1 MAVYKVHLDVSKS
14 YDIYIGSGLMEKAGA
29 FLSGIFPKCKVTVV
43 TDSNVYPLY
52 AAALGKSLA
61 ESGYEYDTFVFPAGE
76 QSKNL
81 STLSDIL
88 EFMAN
93 QQMTRTDFVLALGGG
108 VTGDMA
114 GFAAAVYARGIP
126 FVQIPTTLLAAVD
139 SSVGGKT
146 AVDLK
151 AGKNLA
157 GAFHQPS
164 LVLTDTDVMAD
175 LPAHLLS
182 EGAAEVIK
190 YGVLQDTELF
200 QWMCEKDW
208 KQKLPEIILR
218 SVEMKKRTVMQDE
231 FDTGMRKFLN
241 LGHTFGHA
249 IEKLSDFSVPH
260 GFGVAMGMAIAA
272 GAAGKKD
279 VCKRIMEANTNCGL
293 PSLTNHH
300 PRELAQAALTDK
312 KRTGETVDLILPEEI
327 GKCRIA
333 KTPVSE
339 LEMMFEKG
347 IAMMKEIMA

>member
-1 MAVYKVHLDVSKS
+1 MYTVHLQASKA
-14 YDIYIGSGLMEKAGA
+14 YDILIGPGRVKEAGSHISRIFNPCKAA
-29 FLSGIFPKCKVTVV
+29 VI

-52 AAALGKSLA
+52 ADCVCRSLEENGFA
-61 ESGYEYDTFVFPAGE
+61 YDTYAFPAGE

-88 EFMAN
+88 EFMAES
-93 QQMTRTDFVLALGGG
+93 QLTRSDIVVALGGG

-164 LVLTDTDVMAD
+164 LVLTDTDVIAALSD
-175 LPAHLLS
+175 QLLS

-190 YGVLQDTELF
+190 YGVLQDKELF
-200 QWMCEKDW
+200 SWMCSDAW
-208 KQKLPEIILR
+208 KEKLPEIILR
-218 SVEMKKRTVMQDE
+218 SVEIKRMMVMEDE
-231 FDTGMRKFLN
+231 FDTGLRKMLN

-249 IEKLSDFSVPH
+249 IEKCADFSLSH
-260 GFGVAMGMAIAA
+260 GFGVAIGMAIAA
-272 GAAGKKD
+272 GAAGKMD
-279 VCKRIMEANTNCGL
+279 VCKEIIRANINCGL
-293 PSLTNHH
+293 PSSTAFS
-300 PRELAQAALTDK
+300 PDILANAALTDK
-312 KRTGETVDLILPEEI
+312 KRSGATVDLILPEEI
-327 GKCRIA
+327 GRCNIV
-333 KTPVSE
+333 KTPVE
-339 LEMMFEKG
+339 QLVTLFEKG
-347 IAMMKEIMA
+347 LNTVKELI

>member
-1 MAVYKVHLDVSKS
+1 MYQVHLDISKS
-14 YDIYIGSGLMEKAGA
+14 YDIYIGSGLIEKAGA
-29 FLSGIFPKCKVTVV
+29 FLSGIFPRCRIAVI

-52 AAALGKSLA
+52 AEKLGKSLT
-61 ESGYEYDTFVFPAGE
+61 ENGYEYDTFVFPAGE

-88 EFMAN
+88 EFMADH
-93 QQMTRTDFVLALGGG
+93 QLTRSDFVIALGGG

-114 GFAAAVYARGIP
+114 GFAAAVYARGIR

-164 LVLTDTDVMAD
+164 LVLTDTDVIAA

-190 YGVLQDTELF
+190 YGVLEDTELF
-200 QWMCEKDW
+200 DWMCSETW
-208 KQKLPEIILR
+208 KEKLPEIILR
-218 SVEMKKRTVMQDE
+218 SVKIKQKFVSEDE
-231 FDTGMRKFLN
+231 FDTGVRKLLN

-249 IEKLSDFSVPH
+249 IEKCADFSLSH
-260 GFGVAMGMAIAA
+260 GFGVAIGMAIAA

-279 VCKRIMEANTNCGL
+279 VCAKIIQANTTCHL
-293 PSLTNHH
+293 PSSCDYS
-300 PRELAQAALTDK
+300 PVELAHAALTDK
-312 KRTGETVDLILPEEI
+312 KRSGDYVDLVMPQCI
-327 GKCRIA
+327 GHCVLE
-333 KTPVSE
+333 KTPVEQLSS
-339 LEMMFEKG
+339 LFEKG
-347 IAMMKEIMA
+347 LAAVKELT

>member
-1 MAVYKVHLDVSKS
+1 MYQVHLDVSKS
-14 YDIYIGSGLMEKAGA
+14 YDIYIGSGLIQKAGS
-29 FLSGIFPKCKVTVV
+29 FLSGIFPRCKVTVI

-52 AAALGKSLA
+52 AATLGKSLE

-88 EFMAN
+88 EFMADH
-93 QQMTRTDFVLALGGG
+93 QMTRSDFVIALGGG
-108 VTGDMA
+108 VTGDIA

-157 GAFHQPS
+157 GAFHQPA
-164 LVLTDTDVMAD
+164 LVLTDTDIIAD

-200 QWMCEKDW
+200 CWMCEKNW
-208 KQKLPEIILR
+208 QKKLPEIILR
-218 SVEMKKRTVMQDE
+218 SVEMKRSAVMQDE

-279 VCKRIMEANTNCGL
+279 VCAEIIRANQNCGL
-293 PSLTNHH
+293 PSLTCHD
-300 PRELAQAALTDK
+300 PFELAQAALTDK
-312 KRTGETVDLILPEEI
+312 KRTGGTVDLIMPEQI
-327 GKCRIA
+327 GKCIMM
-333 KTPVSE
+333 KTPVNE
-339 LEMMFEKG
+339 LEAMFDRG
-347 IAMMKEIMA
+347 IAMIKELLA

>member
-1 MAVYKVHLDVSKS
+1 MYQVHLDISKS
-14 YDIYIGSGLMEKAGA
+14 YDIYIGSGLLEKAGA
-29 FLSGIFPKCKVTVV
+29 CLSGMFPRCRAAVI

-52 AAALGKSLA
+52 GDVLGRSLA
-61 ESGYEYDTFVFPAGE
+61 ENGFEYDTFVFPAGE

-88 EFMAN
+88 EFMADL
-93 QQMTRTDFVLALGGG
+93 QLTRSDFVIALGGG

-164 LVLTDTDVMAD
+164 LVLTDTDIIAS
-175 LPAHLLS
+175 LPEQLLS

-190 YGVLQDTELF
+190 YGVLEDAELF
-200 QWMCEKDW
+200 EWMCSEDW
-208 KQKLPEIILR
+208 KNKLPEIILR
-218 SVEMKKRTVMQDE
+218 SVKIKQKFVSQDE
-231 FDTGMRKFLN
+231 FDTGIRKLLN

-249 IEKLSDFSVPH
+249 IEKCAGFTLSH
-260 GFGVAMGMAIAA
+260 GFGVAIGMAIAA
-272 GAAGKKD
+272 GAAGRKD
-279 VCKRIMEANTNCGL
+279 VCSQIIRANSACHL
-293 PSLTNHH
+293 PSYC
-300 PRELAQAALTDK
+300 EFSISDLAQAALTDK
-312 KRTGETVDLILPEEI
+312 KRSGNFVDLVLPENI
-327 GKCRIA
+327 GHCTLQ
-333 KTPVSE
+333 KTPVHLLPALFEQGLSVIKE
-339 LEMMFEKG
+339 L
-347 IAMMKEIMA
+347 I

>member
-1 MAVYKVHLDVSKS
+1 MYKVHLDVSKS
-14 YDIYIGSGLMEKAGA
+14 YDIYIGSGLIEKAGA
-29 FLSGIFPKCKVTVV
+29 FISGIFPRCKAAVI

-52 AAALGKSLA
+52 AEALGRSLS
-61 ESGYEYDTFVFPAGE
+61 EHGYQYDTFVFPAGE

-88 EFMAN
+88 EFMADH
-93 QQMTRTDFVLALGGG
+93 QLTRSDFVIALGGG

-164 LVLTDTDVMAD
+164 LVLTDTDIIAALSD
-175 LPAHLLS
+175 RLLA

-190 YGVLQDTELF
+190 YGVLGDPELF
-200 QWMCEKDW
+200 QWMCEPDW
-208 KQKLPEIILR
+208 KEKLPEIILR
-218 SVEMKKRTVMQDE
+218 CVESKKAVVMQDE
-231 FDTGMRKFLN
+231 KDTGIRKFLN

-249 IEKLSDFSVPH
+249 IEKCADFTVPH
-260 GFGVAMGMAIAA
+260 GFGVGIGMAIAA
-272 GAAGKKD
+272 AANNKKD
-279 VCKRIMEANTNCGL
+279 VCLKIIRANTNCGL
-293 PSLTNHH
+293 PCCTAFDAKT
-300 PRELAQAALTDK
+300 LAAAALTDK
-312 KRTGETVDLILPEEI
+312 KRSGSTVEVILPDLI
-327 GKCRIA
+327 GKCRAEKI
-333 KTPVSE
+333 PVANLETMFDNGLAMIKE
-339 LEMMFEKG
+339 LTES
-347 IAMMKEIMA
+347 